1 MYTRRQDGARPT
13 PSRPTRWR
21 CGCRSSGA
29 PPHLAGTA
37 PPHRI
42 PPRVGQTCAH
52 AFRNK
57 INTTK
62 HIQKHTAGNVQTER
76 VASHEAQLA
85 FGNTFALDPILRHTL
100 ESQDLTVCHD
110 TCTVRDPKTPRTR
123 ARAGETRAMQ
133 GHSAARLAAP
143 VVHVDE
149 VELLCGR
156 NACIVCMHCFRCLLG
171 FVMFVSCVCVLVC
184 LLICLCCAF
193 VCFVL

>member
-13 PSRPTRWR
+13 PSRPTR
-21 CGCRSSGA
+21 CGWRSSGA
-29 PPHLAGTA
+29 ALHLAGAA

-52 AFRNK
+52 ACRNK

-85 FGNTFALDPILRHTL
+85 IGNTFALDPNLRHTL
-100 ESQDLTVCHD
+100 ESKDLTVCHE
-110 TCTVRDPKTPRTR
+110 TCTVRDPKTPRARTR
-123 ARAGETRAMQ
+123 ASETRAMR

-149 VELLCGR
+149 VELLCG
-156 NACIVCMHCFRCLLG
+156 CICMSIVRMHRFRCLLVI
-171 FVMFVSCVCVLVC
+171 VMFVSRVRVLVC
-184 LLICLCCAF
+184 
-193 VCFVL
+193 